1 MSTHPGA
8 GAEGRLGA
16 RALAELIRERCQFSY
31 ARSGG
36 PGGQNVNKVATKVIA
51 RLPLAALDFLG
62 PERRQ
67 RVETRLFA
75 RLSAEGDIV
84 VTVQDTREQARN
96 RDIAVERLAAL
107 ILAASIK
114 PKRRVKTRPTR
125 SSREARL
132 RSKKVRSA
140 HKRLRG
146 PAAEE

>member
-1 MSTHPGA
+1 MTP
-8 GAEGRLGA
+8 
-16 RALAELIRERCQFSY
+16 RAISELIRDRCSFSY

-51 RLPLAALDFLG
+51 RLPVAALDFLG
-62 PERRQ
+62 AERR
-67 RVETRLFA
+67 RMVETRLSA
-75 RLSAEGDIV
+75 RISAEGEIV

-96 RDIAVERLAAL
+96 RDIAVERLAQL
-107 ILAASIK
+107 IRESSTV

-125 SSREARL
+125 GAREARL

-146 PAAEE
+146 PAEEE

>member
-1 MSTHPGA
+1 MH
-8 GAEGRLGA
+8 
-16 RALAELIRERCQFSY
+16 ALAEIIRERCQFSY

-51 RLPLAALDFLG
+51 RLPLAALDSLG

-67 RVETRLFA
+67 RVEARLAA

-96 RDIAVERLAAL
+96 RDIAVKRLAAL

-132 RSKKVRSA
+132 RSKKVRST

-146 PAAEE
+146 PAVEE